1 MEQTE
6 MLTRAAVVTGGSR
19 GIGRAICLALAAK
32 GIDLCIGYAGNKEAA
47 METKKLCE
55 QITAHGKV
63 EMMQADIATPQGC
76 LALIQFA
83 QDTLG
88 RIDILVNN
96 AGITCDNLLLRMST
110 EDFDKVLNLNLR
122 GTFLCCQAVTRIMMK
137 QRYGRIINISSIVG
151 LHGNAGQVNYAASK
165 AGLIGLTKSIAKELA
180 GRNITANVIAPGF
193 IKTDMSAAMSDAAK
207 EATLAQIPLKREGEP
222 GDVAAAV
229 AFLASED
236 AAYITGQVLGV
247 DGGMGI

>member
-1 MEQTE
+1 
-6 MLTRAAVVTGGSR
+6 MLTRTAVVTGGSR

-47 METKKLCE
+47 LETKNLCE
-55 QITAHGKV
+55 QISAHGKV

-96 AGITCDNLLLRMST
+96 AGITCD
-110 EDFDKVLNLNLR
+110 NLNLR